1 MVRTMHRIYTLFP
14 VYEQDNTTSHALIQ
28 VCQGAYMHI
37 CGESQGFF
45 ARAHILFQKSGQE
58 FLLLGGILVLINSFN
73 FQKES

>member
-1 MVRTMHRIYTLFP
+1 MHRIYTLFP

-37 CGESQGFF
+37 WGESQGFF